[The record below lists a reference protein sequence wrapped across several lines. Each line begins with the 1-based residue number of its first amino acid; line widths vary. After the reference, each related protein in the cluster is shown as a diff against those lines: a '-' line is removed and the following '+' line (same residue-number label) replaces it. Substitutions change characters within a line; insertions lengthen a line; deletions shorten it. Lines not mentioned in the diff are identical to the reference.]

1 MKKNCFGIAL
11 LPFSALFL
19 DVYAVIECGCRKYWE
34 RGNHIRSILKHYLW
48 WITSRCPGNGST
60 RWLCVYDAA
69 NDHYYLVPANSLNSS
84 SGRSS
89 GRSTAGTRATYNRPD
104 GGTYTFSNPVIE
116 SSGYTKTDLLSVSY
130 IPVAVVA
137 GYLINS
143 QDTSLMGEVKS
154 LVLSGAVDAA
164 IAFIASRLEIAV
176 VAGAITAMVQLSAWN
191 IKYANYNA
199 IKQAYNSYCSGYST
213 GGLIVT
219 TKCTY
224 NGANGTGNI
233 VTTFAR

>member
-1 MKKNCFGIAL
+1 M
-11 LPFSALFL
+11 
-19 DVYAVIECGCRKYWE
+19 
-34 RGNHIRSILKHYLW
+34 
-48 WITSRCPGNGST
+48 
-60 RWLCVYDAA
+60 
-69 NDHYYLVPANSLNSS
+69 
-84 SGRSS
+84 
-89 GRSTAGTRATYNRPD
+89 
-104 GGTYTFSNPVIE
+104 IE